1 MTGHAIAVVEDDP
14 LVFAHLSEI
23 LAAAPGLRLVG
34 HAATAVAA
42 RDLLGCGADLFLMDI
57 GLPDG
62 NGLDIV
68 PEIKRATAA
77 RVLMLTSFGDRETV
91 IAALE
96 AGADGYLLKDSDT
109 RTLLDGIEVTLQ
121 GGAPIS
127 PAAAVFLLERLRP
140 PPAEA
145 PADALA
151 APVEERLTE
160 REIDLLRC
168 FAKGASYKQAAREL
182 DISPLTVGTHVKA
195 IYRKLAVHSRGQAV
209 WRASRDH
216 GIDLS

>member
-1 MTGHAIAVVEDDP
+1 MTSHSIAVVEDDP
-14 LVFAHLSEI
+14 LVFAHLAEI
-23 LAAAPGLRLVG
+23 LATAPGLRLAG
-34 HAATAVAA
+34 HAATAAAA
-42 RDLLGCGADLFLMDI
+42 RDLIDCRADLFLMDI

-68 PEIKRATAA
+68 PEIKRLTAA

-140 PPAEA
+140 APAETL
-145 PADALA
+145 PSST
-151 APVEERLTE
+151 EERLTD

>member
-23 LAAAPGLRLVG
+23 LAAAPGLRLAG
-34 HAATAVAA
+34 HAATAAAA
-42 RDLLGCGADLFLMDI
+42 RDLVGCGADLFLMDI

-68 PEIKRATAA
+68 PEIKRATTA

-140 PPAEA
+140 PVAEA
-145 PADALA
+145 QPTPA
-151 APVEERLTE
+151 EERLTE

>member
-14 LVFAHLSEI
+14 LVFAHLAEI
-23 LAAAPGLRLVG
+23 LSAAPGLRLAG
-34 HAATAVAA
+34 HAATVAAA
-42 RDLLGCGADLFLMDI
+42 RDLIACGVDLFLMDI

-68 PEIKRATAA
+68 PEIKRLTAA

-140 PPAEA
+140 APAEA
-145 PADALA
+145 LPAPA
-151 APVEERLTE
+151 EERLTD

-209 WRASRDH
+209 WRASRDR

>member
-14 LVFAHLSEI
+14 LVFAHLAEV
-23 LAAAPGLRLVG
+23 LATAPGLRLAG
-34 HAATAVAA
+34 HAATAAAA
-42 RDLLGCGADLFLMDI
+42 RDLIACGADLFLMDI

-68 PEIKRATAA
+68 PEIKRLTAA

-140 PPAEA
+140 APAETLPA
-145 PADALA
+145 PT
-151 APVEERLTE
+151 EERLTD